1 MKFTSLAVAA
11 LFLANTSAV
20 SLKGNNLKGVSYD
33 YDEPTLRAA
42 EADNAV
48 KTDYYNAAKK
58 ALEIAQ
64 GIQAGAADAAAA
76 AGAADSQ
83 AGAAKSAAAATFAAT
98 DYKSSEFPT
107 NEAANK
113 AAVKAKE
120 GTLDAKF
127 KADDNLVAKTLI
139 MERKSRDFDAASAA
153 KAASDANLKANEE
166 RFAYE
171 ADQLERGEN
180 QDRLKFVNGDTAA
193 DTSAILGRHHDRERI
208 NGSLLK
214 SLASF

>member
-113 AAVKAKE
+113 AAVKAK
-120 GTLDAKF
+120 
-127 KADDNLVAKTLI
+127 ADDNLVAKTLI
-139 MERKSRDFDAASAA
+139 MERKQRDFDAASAA